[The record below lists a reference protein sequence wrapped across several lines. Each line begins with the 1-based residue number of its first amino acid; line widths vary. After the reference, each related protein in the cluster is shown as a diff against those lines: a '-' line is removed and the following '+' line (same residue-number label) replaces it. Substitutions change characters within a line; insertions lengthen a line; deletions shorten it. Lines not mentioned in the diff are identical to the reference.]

1 MNARPTLQFK
11 FALASHLKKTIE
23 EIDAMDSREFS
34 QWIAF
39 TRWFRPLD
47 NPWHQTGMMVSAVL
61 APYSKQTPD
70 PEAFIPIEDRAPKHP
85 SQIRDTIR
93 RMAEDLKKLEQ

>member
-1 MNARPTLQFK
+1 
-11 FALASHLKKTIE
+11 
-23 EIDAMDSREFS
+23 
-34 QWIAF
+34 
-39 TRWFRPLD
+39 
-47 NPWHQTGMMVSAVL
+47 VL

-93 RMAEDLKKLEQ
+93 RMAEDLKKSEQ